1 MTAEKEQVEVEKQR
15 SRKAAKQEKH
25 KTKKQ
30 GSRKESKKRTEA
42 EKQKSKQAEKQ
53 RSRKAENIAST
64 QLNMASAWPNMTPT
78 QPKQDTH
85 FCPVS
90 ENIISFVIILTL
102 PELVNWFDNGL
113 TEQLQQLQNKSMIKR
128 D

>member
-1 MTAEKEQVEVEKQR
+1 MVCVCLSLFVLVGNIMQHMTAEKEQVEVEKQR

-53 RSRKAENIAST
+53 RTSPPHSST
-64 QLNMASAWPNMTPT
+64 WPPHG
-78 QPKQDTH
+78 PK
-85 FCPVS
+85 
-90 ENIISFVIILTL
+90 
-102 PELVNWFDNGL
+102 
-113 TEQLQQLQNKSMIKR
+113 
-128 D
+128 